1 MDLQSVLYKI
11 SIGALPILLAIT
23 LHEVAHG
30 YVARRFGDRT
40 AEAQGRLSLNPLKHV
55 DPIGTVLLPGFLLLT
70 GAGFLFGWAK
80 PVPVVPRN
88 LRNPKT
94 DMAWVAAAGPGVNL
108 AMALGW
114 AIVGTVVGR
123 DLLGDGDA
131 GRWVVAMAQVGVFFN
146 VLLAVFNMLPI
157 PPLDGGRV
165 LMSVLPAGPSSAL
178 GRIEPYGI
186 FIVLGALLLP
196 MIGGPNLFAAVL
208 APPIA
213 FVIDAI
219 RSIVS

>member
-1 MDLQSVLYKI
+1 MDLHSVLYKI

-55 DPIGTVLLPGFLLLT
+55 DPIGTVVLPGFLLLT

-165 LMSVLPAGPSSAL
+165 LMSVLPAGPSNAL

-219 RSIVS
+219 RSLVS